1 MRDDFTE
8 RTKRILSARVG
19 NRCSNPLCRKITSGP
34 AVDPYNVTI
43 IGVAAHIKAASPGG
57 KRYDSTM
64 SPSERKSI
72 ENGIWLCESC
82 AKLIDTDEKEYS
94 VSRLHEWKD
103 TAEAEARR
111 EVRSSNPYNIFNND
125 IDILKFVTVCF
136 YRPAFMD
143 NIHDEGN
150 MEDLE
155 KAIEDTAFALNT
167 GILKDRNGNIIE
179 KGASITNI
187 QNLSW
192 RNRLEKIVSR
202 VYRIQRIL
210 EIAKK
215 NGWYEQNH
223 NPYGEG
229 WYIFHNLD
237 VAEELNN
244 ERKLIIEKLSYI
256 LRDAGLPELKFGNR
270 QYSLNGSNVVK

>member
-8 RTKRILSARVG
+8 RTKRILAARAG
-19 NRCSNPLCRKITSGP
+19 NRCSNPLCRKMTSGP
-34 AVDPYNVTI
+34 AVDPNSVTT
-43 IGVAAHIKAASPGG
+43 IGEAAHIKAASPGG

-64 SPSERKSI
+64 TPSERKSI

-82 AKLIDTDEKEYS
+82 AKLIDTDEKEYT
-94 VSRLHEWKD
+94 VLRLNEWKD

-111 EVRSSNPYNIFNND
+111 EVRSFNRYNIFDND

-167 GILKDRNGNIIE
+167 GILKDRNGNTIE
-179 KGASITNI
+179 KGASIANI
-187 QNLSW
+187 RNLSW
-192 RNRLEKIVSR
+192 RNSLENIVSQ
-202 VYRIQRIL
+202 VYYIQRIL
-210 EIAKK
+210 EVAKY

-223 NPYGEG
+223 NHSGDG
-229 WYIFHNLD
+229 WYIFHNST
-237 VAEELNN
+237 VADELN
-244 ERKLIIEKLSYI
+244 EKRKHIIEELSYI
-256 LRDAGLPELKFGNR
+256 LRDAGLPELRFGNR
-270 QYSLNGSNVVK
+270 QYSLCGKLSW

>member
-8 RTKRILSARVG
+8 RTKRILAARAG

-34 AVDPYNVTI
+34 AVDSNSATI
-43 IGVAAHIKAASPGG
+43 IGEAAHIKAASPGG
-57 KRYDSTM
+57 KRYDSSMT
-64 SPSERKSI
+64 SSERKSI

-94 VSRLHEWKD
+94 VLRLYEWKD

-111 EVRSSNPYNIFNND
+111 EVRSFNRYNIFDND

-167 GILKDRNGNIIE
+167 GILKDRNGNTIE
-179 KGASITNI
+179 KGASIANI
-187 QNLSW
+187 RNYSW
-192 RNRLEKIVSR
+192 RNRLENIVSH
-202 VYRIQRIL
+202 VYNIQRIL
-210 EIAKK
+210 EVAKI

-223 NPYGEG
+223 DHSGEG
-229 WYIFHNLD
+229 WYIFHNLE
-237 VAEELNN
+237 VAYELNN
-244 ERKLIIEKLSYI
+244 ERKLIVEELSYI
-256 LRDAGLPELKFGNR
+256 LRDAGLPELRFGNR
-270 QYSLNGSNVVK
+270 QYSLYEKLSW